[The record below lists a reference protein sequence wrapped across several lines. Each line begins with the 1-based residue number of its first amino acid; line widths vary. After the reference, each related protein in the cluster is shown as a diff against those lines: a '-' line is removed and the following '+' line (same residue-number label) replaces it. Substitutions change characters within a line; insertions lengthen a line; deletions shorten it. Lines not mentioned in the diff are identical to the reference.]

1 MANIVGV
8 ITNVED
14 DSYDGK
20 AFKKVTLG
28 DREEP
33 LKVKQGR
40 GGDLKA
46 KWGLLKEGVAVR
58 FTMTDFKTPEGVKIP
73 FVSNIETV
81 EGVLPKAVTP
91 PEPDDYTD
99 KPRELTK
106 PPINTKNKAFSVSY
120 AKDLVVAG
128 KIEPDKILFWA
139 EVFDRYMNG
148 TITIP
153 EEIIIKKVA
162 SMVRL
167 EKKDDNTNS

>member
-1 MANIVGV
+1 MADIIGV

-20 AFKKVTLG
+20 DFKKVTLG
-28 DREEP
+28 TGEV

-46 KWGLLKEGVAVR
+46 KWGLLKEGVAIR
-58 FTMTDFKTPEGVKIP
+58 FTMTDFKTPKGERIP

-81 EGVLPKAVTP
+81 EGVLPKAVKPDIGGLETP
-91 PEPDDYTD
+91 IV
-99 KPRELTK
+99 KPA
-106 PPINTKNKAFSVSY
+106 INTKNKAFSVSY
-120 AKDLVVAG
+120 AKDLVIA
-128 KIEPDKILFWA
+128 KEIELNAILFYA
-139 EVFDRYMNG
+139 ELFDRYMNG

-167 EKKDDNTNS
+167 EKK